1 MMYAI
6 TMHCTACFGP
16 YSSVT
21 PEQKI
26 VHLPSLTSTLTV
38 RGGGVT
44 AITLERTSYQ
54 LPMGSV
60 MLTCCLVVRQI
71 PYLKDAKAELM
82 RKAESIPPSFFST
95 TMFNEQADTKFLTHS
110 PSHPSCYC
118 SIGPHQLDGTSRLKP
133 ASSCLLRPAH
143 KPQTEETVPKHGQ
156 GSRLHHHG
164 TRTLTQGLSPIHL
177 ARELAQAEHHQRIQT
192 PHLRH

>member
-1 MMYAI
+1 MEVKMLSMLYAI

-26 VHLPSLTSTLTV
+26 VHLPSLTYTLTV

-44 AITLERTSYQ
+44 AITLERTEPPTY
-54 LPMGSV
+54 GKRDAD
-60 MLTCCLVVRQI
+60 MLSCGTANTL

-95 TMFNEQADTKFLTHS
+95 TMFNEQADTK
-110 PSHPSCYC
+110 
-118 SIGPHQLDGTSRLKP
+118 
-133 ASSCLLRPAH
+133 
-143 KPQTEETVPKHGQ
+143 
-156 GSRLHHHG
+156 
-164 TRTLTQGLSPIHL
+164 
-177 ARELAQAEHHQRIQT
+177 
-192 PHLRH
+192 